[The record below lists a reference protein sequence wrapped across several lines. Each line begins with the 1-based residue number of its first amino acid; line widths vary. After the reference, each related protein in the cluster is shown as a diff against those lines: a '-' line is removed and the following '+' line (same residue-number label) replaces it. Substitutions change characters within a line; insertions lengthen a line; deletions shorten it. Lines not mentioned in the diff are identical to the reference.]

1 LDEDNVRDCSA
12 GSMAELIAA
21 IDSMFQADEEFLKE
35 GYSEAGVL

>member
-21 IDSMFQADEEFLKE
+21 MFQADEEFLKE